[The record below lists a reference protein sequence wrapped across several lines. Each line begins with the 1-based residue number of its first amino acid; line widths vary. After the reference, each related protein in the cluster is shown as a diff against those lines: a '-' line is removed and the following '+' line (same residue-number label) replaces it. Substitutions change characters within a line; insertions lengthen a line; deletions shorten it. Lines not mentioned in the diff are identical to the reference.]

1 MRSSGIQIALDMV
14 GQLSWI
20 RTRLLSVEG
29 FDRIGIFLVD
39 DLSLESTRRE
49 GVAGRLIIRH
59 WVLSGGLWL
68 NPNRLRASQ

>member
-1 MRSSGIQIALDMV
+1 MRSPRNQIGLDMV
-14 GQLSWI
+14 DQLSWI
-20 RTRLLSVEG
+20 RPRLRSVEV